1 MKRIRRYELYHFT
14 KKREFLPVVAK
25 EFYEVCAR
33 FTAENE
39 RHADGALHS
48 VGVLRAMMKHGVL
61 KHTKK
66 YARIIDEVSRDIHRI
81 AQNHGTMRQNIICA
95 ALSFAPIIKHMHIIE
110 VVDLAAP
117 FEIPTDALYR
127 ELRSLNGRRD
137 VHIYGKPH
145 TVTVSEEWFSIVP
158 TPTEH
163 EGGQG
168 I

>member
-1 MKRIRRYELYHFT
+1 MKRIRWYELYHFT
-14 KKREFLPVVAK
+14 KKRDDLPVVAR

-39 RHADGALHS
+39 RHESGTLYS
-48 VGVLRAMMKHGVL
+48 IGVLRAMMKHGVL

-95 ALSFAPIIKHMHIIE
+95 ALSFAPVFKAIHIMH
-110 VVDLAAP
+110 VVDLVGI
-117 FEIPTDALYR
+117 FDIPTEAIYN
-127 ELRSLNGRRD
+127 ELRALDGRTD
-137 VHIYGKPH
+137 LQIYGKAH
-145 TVTVSEEWFSIVP
+145 TLTVSNEWFSIVP
-158 TPTEH
+158 TQTAN

-168 I
+168 E